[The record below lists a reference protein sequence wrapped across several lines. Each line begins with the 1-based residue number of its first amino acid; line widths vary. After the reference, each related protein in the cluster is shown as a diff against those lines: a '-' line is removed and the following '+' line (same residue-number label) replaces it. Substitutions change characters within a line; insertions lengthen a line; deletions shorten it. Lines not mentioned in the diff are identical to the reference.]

1 MVLPEYTLEDLYG
14 GYETQSSEGGEAD
27 LHKHLT
33 GCKKNPGHVKFIPV
47 ETFKL
52 EHLPEGYHDQD
63 LYDLIK
69 AVADLTVRVDV
80 RLTSEDR
87 PEFWPDKNYAYPFYS
102 IRGKDILRTG
112 SGRVSHI
119 TEYKSCPCQKCLQSD
134 EPNKVWWE
142 VIVQTATHVVY
153 DKAEASHT
161 KFRLFYDRQDSPV
174 ITLGNVSVCD
184 SYLKRDQ
191 CYLACVTCDA
201 DLGSKV
207 YDIKTRLDV
216 LWRKVHNKY
225 KQTRD
230 IHKLTFIVS
239 HPHGCPKHISIG
251 RWVEKYH
258 VTNFVCKFS
267 YTTSTCPG
275 SSGAYVNIV
284 GYDTCPYQPV
294 HSGTLANNINYSGS
308 GIII

>member
-27 LHKHLT
+27 LHKHL
-33 GCKKNPGHVKFIPV
+33 I
-47 ETFKL
+47 
-52 EHLPEGYHDQD
+52 
-63 LYDLIK
+63 
-69 AVADLTVRVDV
+69 
-80 RLTSEDR
+80 
-87 PEFWPDKNYAYPFYS
+87 
-102 IRGKDILRTG
+102 
-112 SGRVSHI
+112 
-119 TEYKSCPCQKCLQSD
+119 
-134 EPNKVWWE
+134 
-142 VIVQTATHVVY
+142 
-153 DKAEASHT
+153 
-161 KFRLFYDRQDSPV
+161 
-174 ITLGNVSVCD
+174 
-184 SYLKRDQ
+184 
-191 CYLACVTCDA
+191 
-201 DLGSKV
+201 GSKV

-294 HSGTLANNINYSGS
+294 HSGTLANNLNYSGF